1 MSEISITILVKFIK
15 FIVVGVNGMIVDFTA
30 TYFVKDKLQW
40 NKYIANTIG
49 FFMGATNV
57 YFINRVLT
65 FESNNQD
72 VFIEYSKFISIYA
85 IGLIINNLVVY
96 LVHGKLNIKFY
107 IAKLIAIG
115 ITAFWNFFANYY
127 FTFN

>member
-1 MSEISITILVKFIK
+1 MSEITITIFVKFIK

-30 TYFVKDKLQW
+30 TYFVKDKLQC
-40 NKYIANTIG
+40 NKYVANTIG

>member
-1 MSEISITILVKFIK
+1 MSEISITIFVKFIK

-85 IGLIINNLVVY
+85 VGLIINNLVVY
-96 LVHGKLNIKFY
+96 LMHGKLNIKFY

>member
-40 NKYIANTIG
+40 NKYLANTIG

-107 IAKLIAIG
+107 IAKLVAIG
-115 ITAFWNFFANYY
+115 FTAFWNFFANYY

>member
-1 MSEISITILVKFIK
+1 MNELGISIFIKFIK
-15 FIVVGVNGMIVDFTA
+15 FIVVGVNGMVVDFTA
-30 TYFVKDKLQW
+30 TYFVKDKLKW
-40 NKYIANTIG
+40 NKYIANSIG

-65 FESNNQD
+65 FESQNQD

-85 IGLIINNLVVY
+85 IGLIINNIVVY
-96 LVHGKLNIKFY
+96 IVHNKMKMKFY
-107 IAKLIAIG
+107 IAKLAAVG

-127 FTFN
+127 YTFL

>member
-15 FIVVGVNGMIVDFTA
+15 FTVVGVNGMIVDFTA
-30 TYFVKDKLQW
+30 TYFIKDKLQW

-72 VFIEYSKFISIYA
+72 VFTEYSKFISIYA

-96 LVHGKLNIKFY
+96 LVHGKLNIRFY